1 MPGFI
6 AKKLCPQ
13 LVIVSPHYD
22 KYRAVS
28 EEVGSILAQYD
39 PHYCPMGLDEAYLDI
54 TDHVTQRYETQQNT
68 SDTEQQNTPDVEE
81 LQQGI
86 YYTLY

>member
-13 LVIVSPHYD
+13 LVIVGANFD

-28 EEVGSILAQYD
+28 QQVQDILISYD
-39 PHYCPMGLDEAYLDI
+39 QQFSPMGLDESYLDI
-54 TDHVTQRYETQQNT
+54 TDFVAKHHDRYCTEKLCK
-68 SDTEQQNTPDVEE
+68 DTEQGE
-81 LQQGI
+81 LFEVC
-86 YYTLY
+86 L